1 MYVGDGRMRAEG
13 NWLKS
18 GCALGVSKVCFCD
31 ASVYRHLQACSQV
44 VYLFFAWFM
53 LTCLRVRCEC

>member
-1 MYVGDGRMRAEG
+1 MYAGDWRMKAEG
-13 NWLKS
+13 NCAES
-18 GCALGVSKVCFCD
+18 GCALGVSKVCFGD

-44 VYLFFAWFM
+44 FYRFFAWFM